1 MYIIVNNTDNS
12 FSKYEGSWPMDYID
26 GLLDKSNDIIVIS
39 LYSNTIKVPYGVDV
53 INGITEY
60 NWKEFKLPINVIA
73 YYANLKK
80 TIGS

>member
-12 FSKYEGSWPMDYID
+12 FRKYEGNWPMEYIE

-53 INGITEY
+53 INGIKEY